1 VLERWRAA
9 RRVSNRAAED
19 VRSAMLDA
27 GTHVL
32 VHAVFT
38 GCPDPRDNMLFD
50 VLEQSDAVWLCSD
63 DHQVHAV
70 DRTDVIG
77 LGELVRL
84 IEEVR

>member
-1 VLERWRAA
+1 
-9 RRVSNRAAED
+9 
-19 VRSAMLDA
+19 MLDA

-32 VHAVFT
+32 VTATFV

-50 VLEQSDAVWLCSD
+50 VLEQSEARWLCSD

-70 DRTDVIG
+70 GRDDVIG